1 MFNVDRAVWGIL
13 LLLGL
18 VTVSWN
24 DLREI
29 LIMFLG
35 PVGLKEFSEAEGF
48 VIHEKRIYFRESFP
62 GHLIAED
69 DP

>member
-1 MFNVDRAVWGIL
+1 
-13 LLLGL
+13 
-18 VTVSWN
+18 
-24 DLREI
+24 
-29 LIMFLG
+29 MFLG

-48 VIHEKRIYFRESFP
+48 VIHEKRIYFHESFP